1 MSEVRLDQKLLKKLS
16 EKTNHKEKYLREQI
30 SKKATR
36 RGISSEAVL
45 ILWAKKEG
53 IGTAVYQRKL
63 PANIQAEVRDF
74 LPSIFAVSP
83 PKLKTSVSQKKRA
96 QKEKVKLKKKSS
108 LSLAIE
114 YLIQDE
120 ELRDRCGDLIRA
132 RRNFDRVFREATTV
146 LEDRIKRL
154 SGVKRMRPADLVGKV
169 LNPNPDKAMLKIS
182 KEKSEQEGFF
192 NICKG
197 LMLSFRATTH
207 HELSDKFSREDA
219 LKFCG
224 FVDSLLGILDQASK

>member
-1 MSEVRLDQKLLKKLS
+1 MSKARLDPKLLKKLG
-16 EKTNHKEKYLREQI
+16 ERTNHKEKYLREQI
-30 SKKATR
+30 SKKAS
-36 RGISSEAVL
+36 RGNISSEAVL
-45 ILWAKKEG
+45 ILWAKKEE

-63 PANIQAEVRDF
+63 PADIRAEVRDF
-74 LPSIFAVSP
+74 LPSIFAVGQ
-83 PKLKTSVSQKKRA
+83 KTRV
-96 QKEKVKLKKKSS
+96 QKEKVKLEKKSS

-120 ELRDRCGDLIRA
+120 ELYDRCGDLIRA

-154 SGVKRMRPADLVGKV
+154 SNVKGMRPVDLVGKV
-169 LNPNPDKAMLKIS
+169 LNPDPIKAILKVS
-182 KEKSEQEGFF
+182 EEKFEQEGFF
-192 NICKG
+192 SICKG

-224 FVDSLLGILDQASK
+224 FVDSLLSILGQASKQKNDKK